1 MWNSRAPRN
10 NRRLAA
16 VLAGLCC
23 AGALTGGAA
32 PAVSATSSLPTLGD
46 SASEEMGVG
55 AERRLGER
63 IMREIR
69 RDPDVI
75 DDPLLAEYVRTMW
88 LRLVA
93 SARGRGELSAEQAAH
108 FAFETFL
115 VRDRS
120 INAFALPGGFVGVH
134 LGLIAMTASEDELA
148 AVLAHELSHVTQRHI
163 ARSLASSRRQT
174 LLGTTALIL
183 GVLAASRSNSMEAA
197 NAAIVGGQA
206 AMIQGQLNFSR
217 DMEREADRVGYGV
230 LDQAGFA
237 AQGMSAMFDK
247 LQQASRLNDSQ
258 QFPYLRSHPLNSER
272 IGEARAR
279 LNAAPGTASG
289 SVASPWSHAAM
300 QGRARALMDPRAA
313 SLQRLAEALA
323 GGSPA
328 VVASPA
334 GLSAVYAAT
343 LATIRL
349 KEWGAAAQGL
359 QRLKSALAAHPELA
373 SAVNHLSV
381 ELALEQGQGVE
392 AQLLLA
398 QREDNSSRHALF
410 LAARAAL
417 VAGRGHQGVAE
428 ALQGWVVAQP
438 ADAGA
443 WQWLAQ
449 LQARQ
454 GQELAA
460 LRSSA
465 EAQWALGDLSGA
477 VDRLRAALRQA
488 RTQRAESMD
497 AAIISARLRLLE
509 ERLRRETLE
518 ERDGRN
524 P

>member
-1 MWNSRAPRN
+1 M
-10 NRRLAA
+10 
-16 VLAGLCC
+16 
-23 AGALTGGAA
+23 
-32 PAVSATSSLPTLGD
+32 GD
-46 SASEEMGVG
+46 SASEDMSVG

-75 DDPLLAEYVRTMW
+75 DDPLLAEHVRTLW

-93 SARGRGELSAEQAAH
+93 SARGRGELSSEQETH

-134 LGLIAMTASEDELA
+134 LGLIAMTASQDELA

-183 GVLAASRSNSMEAA
+183 GVLAASRSNSVEAA

-237 AQGMSAMFDK
+237 AQGMSDMFDK
-247 LQQASRLNDSQ
+247 LQQASRLNDTQ

-279 LNAAPGTASG
+279 LNAARNASG
-289 SVASPWSHAAM
+289 GLAMSAWEHAAM
-300 QGRARALMDPRAA
+300 QGRARALMDPRAVA
-313 SLQRLAEALA
+313 QQRLVQGLSGNTAAI
-323 GGSPA
+323 
-328 VVASPA
+328 ASPA
-334 GLSAVYAAT
+334 GLSGVYAAA
-343 LATIRL
+343 LAAIRL
-349 KEWGAAAQGL
+349 KEWGAAEQGL
-359 QRLKSALAAHPELA
+359 QRLKPAVAAHPELA
-373 SAVNHLSV
+373 RAVGSLGV
-381 ELALEQGQGVE
+381 ELALERGQGAE
-392 AQLLLA
+392 AQRLLA
-398 QREDNSSRHALF
+398 QGEDSSRNALF

-417 VAGRGHQGVAE
+417 LTDRGYQRSTE
-428 ALQGWVVAQP
+428 ALQGQVIAQP

-449 LQARQ
+449 LQERQ
-454 GQELAA
+454 GQDLAA

-477 VDRLRAALRQA
+477 VDRLRAGQRQA
-488 RTQRAESMD
+488 RAQRSESVD
-497 AAIISARLRLLE
+497 ASIIGARLRQLE

-518 ERDGRN
+518 ERDGRG